1 MKEVKIMRN
10 EVNRAHKAKKALRYL
25 LILVAMLSVLSL
37 SAQNLAQQ
45 PSSDFRS
52 TSVMMGTGSTLP
64 QAAQTG
70 TVTTYDV
77 PSSPKHPGH
86 IRRAGE
92 DDGFENEGE
101 EPATGNPGEPAPIG
115 DAAWPLALC
124 MMAYVCVRA
133 FRRKRA

>member
-1 MKEVKIMRN
+1 MRN

-37 SAQNLAQQ
+37 SAQNMAQQ

-77 PSSPKHPGH
+77 PSGPRNGH
-86 IRRAGE
+86 IRRGASGE
-92 DDGFENEGE
+92 DGGDTPPADPHGPNED
-101 EPATGNPGEPAPIG
+101 PIG

>member
-1 MKEVKIMRN
+1 MRN

-37 SAQNLAQQ
+37 SAQNMAQQ

-70 TVTTYDV
+70 TVTTYDM

-86 IRRAGE
+86 IRRGDGDWE
-92 DDGFENEGE
+92 DDDPHDDE
-101 EPATGNPGEPAPIG
+101 EPWTTPIG
-115 DAAWPLALC
+115 DAMWPLLMLAL
-124 MMAYVCVRA
+124 AYVFARA